1 MYSDIISRHRLHGQ
15 RLELGEIEHAL
26 DKDHQV
32 QHALVALPKAGPF
45 RKRLVAVVSLADLA
59 STALTKGGC
68 ALVKDGPRAATSR
81 GIVSSAR
88 LRLSDILPPYMVPT
102 SWLVV
107 ESIPLLPSGKLDR
120 RNVDT
125 WLQSIDDE
133 TYEMILEAEDEDDS
147 SSTATETDM
156 LLQQIFSK
164 VLNLPLQRV
173 KLSKSFLSHGGDSI
187 TAMQVM
193 ALCRKEKINFS
204 LSEVLRSKSIHQLA
218 ASARFGD
225 EVQHHGEVL
234 DQPFELSPIQ
244 QLYFCSQP
252 NSVYESAG
260 RFNQSFSLEVTRYV
274 DPQDIDL
281 ALRRI
286 VEQHSMLRARFTRTS
301 SGDWKQFLTCDAG
314 SSYSYKPHQLENVDQ
329 VPALVGCTQS
339 SLNIQKGPLFA
350 IDLFNIR
357 DKQII
362 FLAAHH
368 LIIDMVSWRIILG
381 DLEELLNKKSLVA
394 EKPLSFQAWCAMQA
408 EQSLKDTSTKANTL
422 LPFKLPLSDLQYWG
436 MDECENTYGDVISES
451 FIVEKEISTL
461 ALGQSNNPF
470 NTEPIELFLA
480 AIAHSFS
487 RVFVDRTTPAIFNE
501 GHGREPWDSSIDV
514 SRTVGWFT
522 TIFPVHVEIEQEAD
536 DVVQTARRMK
546 DTRRC
551 IPGNGRPYFAHQFLN
566 HSSQVESENQSM
578 EIIFNYLGRLQQ
590 LEHDDSL
597 LQQWDYGEDEET
609 SKIIADVGPKA
620 SRFALFEISAAVIRE
635 KIQFSFLYNSRMK
648 HQQDIQRWV
657 HECQETLEEL
667 VERLAAMTGESSFT
681 LSDFPLLPISYDGLE
696 KIVTRSLPQV
706 GITPAQVED
715 IYPCAPLQEGL
726 LISQLKNPSLYH
738 FHAVFEVHPAAH
750 GGAAVDGQHLARAW
764 QKVVDRHA
772 ALRTVFAD
780 SVYKGDIFNQI
791 VVKRVDSGVIVV
803 QCDGGEEEA
812 IEKLKTMTILEANYT
827 KQPRLPH
834 QAIICETSS
843 GKVYFKAEVSYFF
856 SGEEQLLTSS
866 G

>member
-1 MYSDIISRHRLHGQ
+1 M
-15 RLELGEIEHAL
+15 
-26 DKDHQV
+26 
-32 QHALVALPKAGPF
+32 
-45 RKRLVAVVSLADLA
+45 
-59 STALTKGGC
+59 
-68 ALVKDGPRAATSR
+68 LVKDRPRAATSR
-81 GIVSSAR
+81 GIVSGAR
-88 LRLSDILPPYMVPT
+88 SRLSDILPPYMVPT

-133 TYEMILEAEDEDDS
+133 THERILEAEEEDDS
-147 SSTATETDM
+147 SITPTETGI

-164 VLNLPLQRV
+164 VLNLPVQRV
-173 KLSKSFLSHGGDSI
+173 KLSKSFLSLGGDSI

-218 ASARFGD
+218 TSARFGD
-225 EVQHHGEVL
+225 EVQHQEEVL
-234 DQPFELSPIQ
+234 DQPFDLSPIQ
-244 QLYFCSQP
+244 QLYFGSQP
-252 NSVYESAG
+252 DSVYEGAG
-260 RFNQSFSLEVTRYV
+260 RFNQSFSLDVTRCV
-274 DPQDIDL
+274 EPQDIDL

-286 VEQHSMLRARFTRTS
+286 VEQHSMLRARFTKAS
-301 SGDWKQFLTCDAG
+301 SGIWKQVITRDAG
-314 SSYSYKPHQLENVDQ
+314 SSYSYQSHQLDTADQ
-329 VPALVGCTQS
+329 IPLLVGCTQS
-339 SLNIQKGPLFA
+339 NLNIQKGPLFA
-350 IDLFNIR
+350 IDLFNLPG
-357 DKQII
+357 KQVI

-381 DLEELLNKKSLVA
+381 DLEELLNTKSLVA
-394 EKPLSFQAWCAMQA
+394 EKPLSFQVWCAMQA
-408 EQSLKDTSTKANTL
+408 EQSLKEISTNANAV
-422 LPFKLPLSDLQYWG
+422 LPFKLPPSDIQYWG
-436 MDECENTYGDVISES
+436 MDESANTYGDVISES
-451 FIVEKEISTL
+451 FTVEKDISAL

-470 NTEPIELFLA
+470 RTEPIEIFLA
-480 AIAHSFS
+480 AIMHSFS
-487 RVFVDRTTPAIFNE
+487 RVFVDRVTPAIFNE

-522 TIFPVHVEIEQEAD
+522 TIFPVHVEIEPEAD
-536 DVVQTARRMK
+536 DVVETVRRMK
-546 DTRRC
+546 DTRRRV
-551 IPGNGRPYFAHQFLN
+551 PGNGRPYFANRFLTP
-566 HSSQVESENQSM
+566 SGQGESKNQPM
-578 EIIFNYLGRLQQ
+578 EIIFNYLGRMQQ

-609 SKIIADVGPKA
+609 SKTIADVGSEA
-620 SRFALFEISAAVIRE
+620 SRFALFEISAAVIRDRV
-635 KIQFSFLYNSRMK
+635 QFSFLYNSKMK

-657 HECQETLEEL
+657 HECQETFEEL
-667 VERLAAMTGESSFT
+667 VERLAAITGESSFT
-681 LSDFPLLPISYDGLE
+681 LSDFPLLPISYDGLQ

-706 GITPAQVED
+706 GVTAGQVED

-738 FHAVFEVHPAAH
+738 FHAVFEVQPASH
-750 GGAAVDGQHLARAW
+750 DGVSVDGQRLAQAW
-764 QKVVDRHA
+764 QKVVDRHG

-791 VVKRVDSGVIVV
+791 VVKQVESGVIIVR
-803 QCDGGEEEA
+803 CDGGEEEA

-843 GKVYFKAEVSYFF
+843 GKVYFKAEVSN
-856 SGEEQLLTSS
+856 SLSKKRTC
-866 G
+866 